1 MSSRAFLFPGQ
12 GSQAVGMARDL
23 CERCESVRA
32 RFAEADEVL
41 GFALSA
47 LCFEGPAEQLAQTH
61 ITQPA
66 VFVHSV
72 AVGELLA
79 SAGLQPSAVAGHSLG
94 EYSALVAAS
103 VLPFAEA
110 LTLVGTRGRL
120 MREAGRARPG
130 TMAAVIGLDD
140 DRVAALCQRAAEV
153 GVAVPANFNAPGQ
166 VVVSGERGA
175 VACVCE
181 LATQA
186 GARRVVELAVS
197 GAFHSPLME
206 SAAEQITPLLQAASF
221 ARPCVP
227 VLTNVSA
234 APVEDPETLR
244 LHLIEQITRPVRWS
258 ATVQRLAAMGIG
270 RALEIGP
277 GGVLRGLVRRTA
289 PKLAVALAG
298 TVEEIAAAKGA
309 E

>member
-23 CERCESVRA
+23 CERCELVRA

-79 SAGLQPSAVAGHSLG
+79 SAGLQPIAVAGHSLG
-94 EYSALVAAS
+94 EYSALVAAG

-175 VACVCE
+175 VARVSE

-197 GAFHSPLME
+197 GAFHSPLMA
-206 SAAEQITPLLQAASF
+206 SAAAQMTPLLQAASF
-221 ARPCVP
+221 ARPQVP

-270 RALEIGP
+270 RALEVGP

>member
-1 MSSRAFLFPGQ
+1 MRGRAFLFPGQ

-23 CERCESVRA
+23 CERYESVRA
-32 RFAEADEVL
+32 RFAEADEAL
-41 GFALSA
+41 GFALSE

-79 SAGLQPSAVAGHSLG
+79 AVGLQPGAVAGHSLG
-94 EYSALVAAS
+94 EYSALVAAG

-120 MREAGRARPG
+120 MWEAGRARPG
-130 TMAAVIGLDD
+130 AMAAVIGLDD
-140 DRVAALCQRAAEV
+140 DRVAALCQRAADM

-166 VVVSGERGA
+166 VVVSGERAA
-175 VACVCE
+175 VAHVRE
-181 LATQA
+181 LAAQA
-186 GARRVVELAVS
+186 GARRVVELPVS

-206 SAAEQITPLLQAASF
+206 SAAEQMTPLLQAASF
-221 ARPCVP
+221 ARPRVP

-234 APVEDPETLR
+234 APVEDPEKLR
-244 LHLIEQITRPVRWS
+244 LHLIEQITSPVRWS

-270 RALEIGP
+270 RALEVGP
-277 GGVLRGLVRRTA
+277 GAVLRGLVRRTA

-298 TVEEIAAAKGA
+298 TVEEIAAAQGA

>member
-23 CERCESVRA
+23 YERCESVRA

-66 VFVHSV
+66 IFVHSV

-79 SAGLQPSAVAGHSLG
+79 SAGLQPAAVAGHSLG
-94 EYSALVAAS
+94 EYSALVAAG

-153 GVAVPANFNAPGQ
+153 GIAVPANFNAPGQ

-175 VACVCE
+175 VARVCA

-197 GAFHSPLME
+197 GAFHSPLMA
-206 SAAEQITPLLQAASF
+206 SAAEQMTPLLQAMPF
-221 ARPCVP
+221 ARPHVP
-227 VLTNVSA
+227 VLTTVSA

-244 LHLIEQITRPVRWS
+244 LHLIEQITSPVRWS
-258 ATVQRLAAMGIG
+258 ATVQRLAVMGIG
-270 RALEIGP
+270 RALEVGP

-298 TVEEIAAAKGA
+298 TVAEIAAAKGA

>member
-1 MSSRAFLFPGQ
+1 MGDRAFLFPGQ

-23 CERCESVRA
+23 CERYESVRA

-66 VFVHSV
+66 IFVHSV
-72 AVGELLA
+72 VVGEVLA
-79 SAGLQPSAVAGHSLG
+79 AAGLQPKAVAGHSLG
-94 EYSALVAAS
+94 EYSALVAAG

-120 MREAGRARPG
+120 MQEAGRARPG
-130 TMAAVIGLDD
+130 TMGAVIGLDD
-140 DRVAALCQRAAEV
+140 DHVAALCQQAAEV
-153 GVAVPANFNAPGQ
+153 GIAVPANFNAPGQ
-166 VVVSGERGA
+166 VVVSGERAA
-175 VACVCE
+175 VARVRT

-206 SAAEQITPLLQAASF
+206 SAAEQMEPLLRAVPF
-221 ARPCVP
+221 ARPLVP

-234 APVEDPETLR
+234 APVQDPEKLR
-244 LHLIEQITRPVRWS
+244 SHLIEQITSPVRWS
-258 ATVQRLAAMGIG
+258 ATVHRLAAMGIH
-270 RALEIGP
+270 RAFEVGP
-277 GGVLRGLVRRTA
+277 GAVLRGLGRRTS
-289 PKLAVALAG
+289 PKLAVASAG
-298 TVEEIAAAKGA
+298 TVEEIAAAKGV

>member
-23 CERCESVRA
+23 CERCESVRV

-94 EYSALVAAS
+94 EYSALVAAG

-175 VACVCE
+175 VARVCE

-206 SAAEQITPLLQAASF
+206 SAAAQMTPLLQAASF
-221 ARPCVP
+221 ARPRVP

-244 LHLIEQITRPVRWS
+244 LHLIKQITRPVRWS
-258 ATVQRLAAMGIG
+258 ATVQRLAALGIG
-270 RALEIGP
+270 RALEVGP

>member
-79 SAGLQPSAVAGHSLG
+79 SAGLQPAAVAGHSLG
-94 EYSALVAAS
+94 EYSALVAAG

-153 GVAVPANFNAPGQ
+153 GIAGPANFNAPGQ

-175 VACVCE
+175 VARVCA

-197 GAFHSPLME
+197 GAFHSPLMA
-206 SAAEQITPLLQAASF
+206 SAAEQMTPLLQAAPF
-221 ARPCVP
+221 ARPHVP

-244 LHLIEQITRPVRWS
+244 LHLIEQITSPVRWS

-270 RALEIGP
+270 RALEVGP
-277 GGVLRGLVRRTA
+277 GGGLRGLVRRTA

-298 TVEEIAAAKGA
+298 TVAEIAAAKG
-309 E
+309 EE

>member
-1 MSSRAFLFPGQ
+1 MGGRAFLFPGQ

-23 CERCESVRA
+23 CERYGSVRA

-79 SAGLQPSAVAGHSLG
+79 AAGPQPVAVAGHSLG
-94 EYSALVAAS
+94 EYSALVAAG

-120 MREAGRARPG
+120 MQEAGRARPG
-130 TMAAVIGLDD
+130 TMGAVIGLDD
-140 DRVAALCQRAAEV
+140 DHVAALCQQAAEV
-153 GVAVPANFNAPGQ
+153 GIVVPANFNAPGQ
-166 VVVSGERGA
+166 VVVSGERAA
-175 VACVCE
+175 VARVRE

-186 GARRVVELAVS
+186 GTRRVVELAVS

-206 SAAEQITPLLQAASF
+206 SAAEQIEPLLRAVPF
-221 ARPCVP
+221 ARPHVP

-234 APVEDPETLR
+234 APVQDPETLR
-244 LHLIEQITRPVRWS
+244 SHLIEQMTSPVRWS
-258 ATVQRLAAMGIG
+258 ATVQRLAAMGIS
-270 RALEIGP
+270 RAFEVGP
-277 GGVLRGLVRRTA
+277 GAVLRGLGRRTA

-298 TVEEIAAAKGA
+298 TAGEIAAAKGA

>member
-1 MSSRAFLFPGQ
+1 MSGRAFLFPGQ

-72 AVGELLA
+72 VVGELLA
-79 SAGLQPSAVAGHSLG
+79 SAGLQPAAVAGHSLG
-94 EYSALVAAS
+94 EYSALVAAG

-166 VVVSGERGA
+166 VVVSGEQGA
-175 VACVCE
+175 VARVCE

-206 SAAEQITPLLQAASF
+206 SAAAQMTPLLQAASF
-221 ARPCVP
+221 ARPQVP

-270 RALEIGP
+270 RALEVGP

>member
-79 SAGLQPSAVAGHSLG
+79 AAGLQPAAVAGHSLG
-94 EYSALVAAS
+94 EYSALVAAG

-175 VACVCE
+175 VARVCE

-206 SAAEQITPLLQAASF
+206 SAAAQMTPLLQAASF
-221 ARPCVP
+221 ARPQVP

-244 LHLIEQITRPVRWS
+244 LHLIEQITHPVRWS
-258 ATVQRLAAMGIG
+258 ATVQRLAALGIG
-270 RALEIGP
+270 RALEVGP

-309 E
+309 K

>member
-79 SAGLQPSAVAGHSLG
+79 AAGLQPSAVAGHSLG
-94 EYSALVAAS
+94 EYSALVAAG

-166 VVVSGERGA
+166 VVVSGEQGA
-175 VACVCE
+175 VARVCE

-206 SAAEQITPLLQAASF
+206 SAAAQMTPLLQAASF
-221 ARPCVP
+221 ARPQVP

-270 RALEIGP
+270 RALEVGP

-309 E
+309 K

>member
-79 SAGLQPSAVAGHSLG
+79 AAGLQPAAVAGHSLG
-94 EYSALVAAS
+94 EYSALVAAG

-175 VACVCE
+175 VARVSE

-206 SAAEQITPLLQAASF
+206 SAAAQMTPLLQAASF
-221 ARPCVP
+221 ARPQVP

-234 APVEDPETLR
+234 APVENPETLR

-270 RALEIGP
+270 RALEVGP

-309 E
+309 K

>member
-23 CERCESVRA
+23 YERCESVRA

-66 VFVHSV
+66 IFVHSV
-72 AVGELLA
+72 TVGELLV
-79 SAGLQPSAVAGHSLG
+79 SAGLQPAAVAGHSLG
-94 EYSALVAAS
+94 EYSALVAAG

-153 GVAVPANFNAPGQ
+153 GIAVPANFNAPGQ

-175 VACVCE
+175 VARVCE

-186 GARRVVELAVS
+186 GVRRVVELAVS
-197 GAFHSPLME
+197 GAFHSPLMA
-206 SAAEQITPLLQAASF
+206 SAAEQLTPLLQAMPF
-221 ARPCVP
+221 ARPHVP

-244 LHLIEQITRPVRWS
+244 LHLIEQITSPVRWS
-258 ATVQRLAAMGIG
+258 ATVQRLVAMGIG
-270 RALEIGP
+270 RALEVGP

-298 TVEEIAAAKGA
+298 TVAEIAAAKGA

>member
-23 CERCESVRA
+23 YERCESVRV

-66 VFVHSV
+66 IFVHSV

-79 SAGLQPSAVAGHSLG
+79 SAGLQPAAVAGHSLG
-94 EYSALVAAS
+94 EYSALVAAG

-153 GVAVPANFNAPGQ
+153 GIAVPANFNAPGQ

-175 VACVCE
+175 VARVCE

-197 GAFHSPLME
+197 GAFHSPLMA
-206 SAAEQITPLLQAASF
+206 SAAEQMTPLLQAMPF
-221 ARPCVP
+221 ARPHVP

-244 LHLIEQITRPVRWS
+244 LHLIEQITSPVRWS
-258 ATVQRLAAMGIG
+258 ATVQRLVAMGIG
-270 RALEIGP
+270 RALEVGP

-298 TVEEIAAAKGA
+298 TVAEIAAAKGA

>member
-1 MSSRAFLFPGQ
+1 MSGRAFLFPGQ

-72 AVGELLA
+72 AVGELLV
-79 SAGLQPSAVAGHSLG
+79 SAGLQPAAVAGHSLG
-94 EYSALVAAS
+94 EYSALVAAG

-120 MREAGRARPG
+120 MWEAGRARPG

-166 VVVSGERGA
+166 VVVSGEQGA
-175 VACVCE
+175 VARVCE

-186 GARRVVELAVS
+186 GVRRVVELAVS

-206 SAAEQITPLLQAASF
+206 SAAEQMTPLLQAASF
-221 ARPCVP
+221 ARPRVP

-258 ATVQRLAAMGIG
+258 ATVQRLAAMDIG
-270 RALEIGP
+270 RALEVGP

-309 E
+309 K